1 MDVTVIGCGY
11 VGLVTGTCL
20 ASIGHTV
27 RGVEKD
33 QKKLKTLTDGH
44 CPIFEPGL
52 HELMKE
58 HYASG
63 QLHFTD
69 NVKAAVRDAEPLG
82 ALKPGRAR
90 SGSFAMPPL
99 KPHRGLPDAIA
110 RLLDSPR

>member
-33 QKKLKTLTDGH
+33 QRKLKTLLDGH

-52 HELMKE
+52 QELMHE
-58 HYASG
+58 HYAAG
-63 QLHFTD
+63 QLQFTD
-69 NVKAAVRDAEPLG
+69 NVKAAVRDAEVVFLAVGTQSRPDRTVDMRYLEQAG
-82 ALKPGRAR
+82 QEAC
-90 SGSFAMPPL
+90 
-99 KPHRGLPDAIA
+99 DAIGE
-110 RLLDSPR
+110 